1 MKVSMLKKKK
11 RKKQKKKEKPK
22 QIQSAKVFHRKTLER
37 QQCHTILPCLWA
49 EKIRSNNPNK
59 YDCTWTSWVLVM
71 ATIQN

>member
-37 QQCHTILPCLWA
+37 QQCHTILPCL
-49 EKIRSNNPNK
+49 
-59 YDCTWTSWVLVM
+59 
-71 ATIQN
+71 